1 MSSMSLNFSTSEKVA
16 TASLPQVEAELQ
28 YLVPM
33 TAKPVNYTY
42 EPPIGI
48 PRSNGTYKAYKVRI
62 QNARSIVQ
70 TVSLDQHGFAFVNQR
85 SSVQN
90 FYDDEEIRR
99 VYYPE
104 AAQLLA
110 DITGATRV
118 LVFDHNVR
126 NLEQARRGE
135 NNAKEPVKRVHNDFT
150 ARSGYSRAQS
160 VLSSHGIEDADALL
174 QQRFAI
180 INVWRPIAHPVQESP
195 LAVCAAP
202 SIAPSDWVASD
213 LVYRDRIGETYHVT
227 YNPAHQWFY
236 FPQMQPDEALLIKCF
251 DAATDAPAR
260 FTAHTA
266 FDDPT
271 SPANATLRASI
282 ELRSLVFYGK

>member
-1 MSSMSLNFSTSEKVA
+1 MSLNTPTLDKPIA
-16 TASLPQVEAELQ
+16 ANLPFVEAELQ

-33 TAKPVNYTY
+33 AERPVNYTY
-42 EPPIGI
+42 EPPVGI
-48 PRSNGTYKAYKVRI
+48 PRSNGTYKAYKVPI
-62 QNARSIVQ
+62 QNARSLAQ
-70 TVSLDQHGFAFVNQR
+70 TVSLDQHGFAFVNHR
-85 SSVQN
+85 STVQN

-99 VYYPE
+99 VYYAE
-104 AAQLLA
+104 TAQLLT
-110 DITGATRV
+110 DITGAANV

-126 NLEQARRGE
+126 NLERAQRNE
-135 NNAKEPVKRVHNDFT
+135 SNVKEPVKRVHNDFT
-150 ARSGYSRAQS
+150 AKSGYSRAQI
-160 VLSSHGIEDADALL
+160 VLSTHTVENADALL

-180 INVWRPIAHPVQESP
+180 INVWRPIDRPVQESP

-213 LVYRDRIGETYHVT
+213 LVYRDRIGETYQVT
-227 YNPAHQWFY
+227 YNPTHQWYY

-251 DAATDAPAR
+251 DTAENTPAR

-271 SPANATLRASI
+271 SPSNAVPRASI
-282 ELRSLVFYGK
+282 ELRALVFYSK